1 MRYLIPWLLNTLA
14 ILLTSYILR
23 PSVKVDGLLT
33 AFLVAITL
41 GIINTLI
48 KPLLIILT
56 LPINLLT
63 LGLFTFII
71 NGIIILLVARIIPG
85 FAVNGLLTAII
96 FSIVLSIVNWVI
108 NLFVR

>member
-1 MRYLIPWLLNTLA
+1 MRFLIPWLLNTLS

-23 PSVKVDGLLT
+23 PNVKVDGLLT
-33 AFLVAITL
+33 GFLIAITL

-63 LGLFTFII
+63 LGLFTFVI
-71 NGIIILLVARIIPG
+71 NGIIILLVAKIIPG

-96 FSIVLSIVNWVI
+96 FSIVLSIVNWGI